1 MVAMEVVVVEEL
13 SCLKVSA
20 LPFSFKVRPASWKTK
35 MLLVLECLAAVDW
48 PMGDIGAWGR
58 GV

>member
-1 MVAMEVVVVEEL
+1 MEVVVVEEL